1 MRTIKCTF
9 KSNGEVVKVT
19 AIVSDDLTTLSK
31 STKNQATDIVG
42 EEWDDYETWSIYF
55 AGDKADYELHFKIN
69 DDVRTLEPDR
79 AVTWVGED
87 RSIVDDSQ
95 YFTVKTS
102 SKL

>member
-31 STKNQATDIVG
+31 SKKNQATDILD
-42 EEWDDYETWSIYF
+42 EEWNDGETWGIVF
-55 AGDKADYELHFKIN
+55 ARDKANYELHFKMK
-69 DDVRTLEPDR
+69 DHVRTLEPDR

-87 RSIVDDSQ
+87 SSIVDDSQ
-95 YFTVKTS
+95 HFTVEQQNK
-102 SKL
+102 

>member
-31 STKNQATDIVG
+31 SKKNQATDIVD
-42 EEWDDYETWSIYF
+42 EEWNDGETWGIVF
-55 AGDKADYELHFKIN
+55 AGDKADYELHFKMK
-69 DDVRTLEPDR
+69 DHVRTLEPDR

-95 YFTVKTS
+95 YFTVKQQN
-102 SKL
+102 K

>member
-9 KSNGEVVKVT
+9 KSNGEIVKVT

-31 STKNQATDIVG
+31 SKKNQATDIVG
-42 EEWDDYETWSIYF
+42 EEWNGGETWSIVF
-55 AGDKADYELHFKIN
+55 AGDKADYELHFKMK
-69 DDVRTLEPDR
+69 DHVRTLEPDS

-95 YFTVKTS
+95 YFTVK
-102 SKL
+102 L